1 MRRDGEYPSSPNR
14 KLCPLSFLFHSESVP
29 FLFILSA
36 SSQYILAK
44 HILEWEFVA
53 GKERGEDDIE
63 LVYCYFDKEIFYYGI
78 TSVLGEVSLIYK
90 ESISQLSIWRI
101 TCLFL
106 LMPYQALVLLIPEV
120 IPDSAGSIF
129 YYNLQYSINS
139 MFHKVSGLYFG

>member
-1 MRRDGEYPSSPNR
+1 M
-14 KLCPLSFLFHSESVP
+14 
-29 FLFILSA
+29 
-36 SSQYILAK
+36 
-44 HILEWEFVA
+44 A

>member
-1 MRRDGEYPSSPNR
+1 MESILPLQTGNSVRSHFCSIQNLYP
-14 KLCPLSFLFHSESVP
+14 LI
-29 FLFILSA
+29 FILSA

-44 HILEWEFVA
+44 HILEWVFVA